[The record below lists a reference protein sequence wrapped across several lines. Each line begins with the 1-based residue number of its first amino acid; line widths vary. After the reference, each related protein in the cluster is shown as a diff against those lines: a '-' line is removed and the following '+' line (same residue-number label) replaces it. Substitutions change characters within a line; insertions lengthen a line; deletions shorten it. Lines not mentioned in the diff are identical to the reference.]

1 MSSAVSQMPGVQ
13 GFDLD
18 GLDLSSSLTE
28 SLNDLVDL
36 PVNHASTRSRVRTSE
51 PIVLHG
57 VHSLRDLGGY
67 SFTRADGTP
76 AVTRSGVFLRGGSLS
91 FLTGGDV
98 RTLKRYGLTRIIDL
112 RSPFE
117 LKLLP
122 DRFCRGKHPEIGY
135 VSVPMLD
142 GINSHRIHDQVPD
155 RMSDVYC
162 GFLDN
167 DAESIR
173 QVFLALDGE
182 GCVLFHCRAGKDRTG
197 VIAMLLLKLVG
208 VDDATVVADYAVSD
222 RYAGRTWNLQ
232 RIGLRIIARRPV
244 GALFKSAPEEMERTL
259 SHLDREYGSARAY
272 LEGAAEVP
280 SAVLDRIVER
290 FTGRSATV

>member
-1 MSSAVSQMPGVQ
+1 MATMASDMQTYG
-13 GFDLD
+13 
-18 GLDLSSSLTE
+18 
-28 SLNDLVDL
+28 L
-36 PVNHASTRSRVRTSE
+36 PVDAGEVFGQGSQEPLEARSTRAGEGLAVTVSE
-51 PIVLHG
+51 PLPLHG
-57 VHSLRDLGGY
+57 VRSVRDLGGY
-67 SFTRADGTP
+67 PFTDAQGDRGYT
-76 AVTRSGVFLRGGSLS
+76 VKGVFLRAGSLF
-91 FLTGGDV
+91 FLTRSDAQ
-98 RTLKRYGLTRIIDL
+98 LLEAYGVTRIIDL

-117 LKLLP
+117 LRLLKDP
-122 DRFCRGKHPEIGY
+122 VCRGRYPGVDY
-135 VSVPMLD
+135 VSVPMMD
-142 GINSHRIHDQVPD
+142 QINSRGISGQVPD

-162 GFLDN
+162 GILDD
-167 DAESIR
+167 DAASIR
-173 QVFLALDGE
+173 EVFLALDDE

-259 SHLDREYGSARAY
+259 SHLNREYGSARAY